1 MSRVPP
7 PATTTTP
14 ELAPLLEHAERA
26 MGYLPNDVLSLC
38 HWPELLQT
46 LGGLVHTVLQTGE
59 VDPTLKRLIGI
70 ISSRTPGCTYCT
82 AHSSYG
88 ANQLG
93 VDAEKIA
100 AVFEFETSPLFT
112 DAERAVLRVAWHGA
126 LQPNAVTDEDFE
138 ALKAHFSDRE
148 IVEIVAVVAVA
159 LRTRPVR
166 GRRARAR
173 RWRLDAAARLL
184 EPQRVHGLEPDVA
197 QAEIL
202 PAVDERAV
210 HVYSMF

>member
-1 MSRVPP
+1 MTRIAPP
-7 PATTTTP
+7 SP
-14 ELAPLLEHAERA
+14 ELLEQCEAQLTQAETH
-26 MGYLPNDVLSLC
+26 MGYRPNDVLSLC
-38 HWPELLQT
+38 HWPELLQN

-70 ISSRTPGCTYCT
+70 ISSRTQGCTYCT

-93 VDAEKIA
+93 VEAEKIA

-126 LQPNAVTDEDFE
+126 LQPNAVTDENME

-148 IVEIVAVVAVA
+148 IAEIVAV
-159 LRTRPVR
+159 LSLY
-166 GRRARAR
+166 GFLN
-173 RWRLDAAARLL
+173 RWNGTLNTELEAPPAAFA
-184 EPQRVHGLEPDVA
+184 A
-197 QAEIL
+197 SL
-202 PAVDERAV
+202 PE
-210 HVYSMF
+210 